1 MLYPADGD
9 TGLRF
14 LLSNGDSEST
24 EIAADQRYVTGVTL
38 CTVLGD
44 GNGASV
50 ATVEH
55 LLAALRGLGVDNA
68 LIEID
73 SPEVPIMDGSAAQF
87 VEAIDEVG
95 LVELDAPRRY
105 LKVLKTVTVED
116 AGAYGELSPHNGFHL
131 DVEIDF
137 DCAMIGRQRLEIDLN
152 PGSFRR
158 ELSRAR
164 TFGFMKDVERLWA
177 AGLALGA
184 SLENTVA
191 VGDDRII
198 NREGL
203 RYADEFVR
211 HKALDAVGDLA
222 LAGAPILGAYTS
234 RRGGHPLNSLVLKA
248 QHGDEAARRAIVEAL
263 HRPVIAT
270 IFRFL
275 GAGWRREVED
285 IAQEVFLKVFR
296 ALATFDPSRAK
307 FTTWVYTFVRN
318 HCYDVLKRRR
328 LPTTSLHATEG
339 TEVRS
344 GDRLVLELAGFAST
358 TASMFSPGL
367 SCEPVPAHTYTYRDG
382 FFPV

>member
-1 MLYPADGD
+1 MKGFIGARQTTLASEISLTGTGVHSGAPVSIVLCPADGD

-14 LLSNGDSEST
+14 LLSDGDADGT
-24 EIAADQRYVTGVTL
+24 EIAADQRWVTGVTL

-44 GNGASV
+44 GNGAQI

-73 SPEVPIMDGSAAQF
+73 SSEVPIMDGSAARV

-95 LVELDAPRRY
+95 LAELETPRRF
-105 LKVLKTVTVED
+105 LKVLKPVRVED
-116 AGAYGELSPHNGFHL
+116 AGAVGELTPYNGFHL
-131 DVEIDF
+131 DVQIDFETSLIGSQRIEIDV
-137 DCAMIGRQRLEIDLN
+137 N

-191 VGDDRII
+191 IGDDRII

-203 RYADEFVR
+203 RYTDEFVR

-222 LAGAPILGAYTS
+222 LAGAPILGAFHS
-234 RRGGHPLNSLVLKA
+234 RRGGHRLNTLVLKA
-248 QHGDEAARRAIVEAL
+248 LFADADAWTMIEAPRY
-263 HRPVIAT
+263 
-270 IFRFL
+270 
-275 GAGWRREVED
+275 REVRHAE
-285 IAQEVFLKVFR
+285 LSHR
-296 ALATFDPSRAK
+296 LAAANFA
-307 FTTWVYTFVRN
+307 
-318 HCYDVLKRRR
+318 
-328 LPTTSLHATEG
+328 AE
-339 TEVRS
+339 RS
-344 GDRLVLELAGFAST
+344 
-358 TASMFSPGL
+358 
-367 SCEPVPAHTYTYRDG
+367 
-382 FFPV
+382 

>member
-1 MLYPADGD
+1 MRGFIGARQTTLASEIALTGTGVHSGAPVSIILYPADSD

-14 LLSNGDSEST
+14 LLSNGDADST
-24 EIAADQRYVTGVTL
+24 EIAADQRWVTGVTL

-73 SPEVPIMDGSAAQF
+73 SPEVPIMDGSAARF

-95 LVELDAPRRY
+95 LAELDAPRRY
-105 LKVLKTVTVED
+105 LKILKTVSVED
-116 AGAYGELSPHNGFHL
+116 GGAYGELSPYNGFHI

-137 DCAMIGRQRLEIDLN
+137 VANVIGQQRIDLDIN

-184 SLENTVA
+184 SLDNTVA
-191 VGDDRII
+191 IGDDRVI

-203 RYADEFVR
+203 RFPDEFVR

-222 LAGAPILGAYTS
+222 LAGAPILGAYKS
-234 RRGGHPLNSLVLKA
+234 SRGGHRLNSLVLKA
-248 QHGDEAARRAIVEAL
+248 LFADEDAWTLVDAPRASREIRHAELSHLAAVNFAAE
-263 HRPVIAT
+263 
-270 IFRFL
+270 
-275 GAGWRREVED
+275 
-285 IAQEVFLKVFR
+285 
-296 ALATFDPSRAK
+296 
-307 FTTWVYTFVRN
+307 
-318 HCYDVLKRRR
+318 
-328 LPTTSLHATEG
+328 
-339 TEVRS
+339 RS
-344 GDRLVLELAGFAST
+344 
-358 TASMFSPGL
+358 
-367 SCEPVPAHTYTYRDG
+367 
-382 FFPV
+382 

>member
-1 MLYPADGD
+1 MKGFIGARQTTLASEISLTGTGVHSGAPVSISLYPADGD

-14 LLSNGDSEST
+14 LLSNSDGEST
-24 EIAADQRYVTGVTL
+24 EIAADQRWVTGVTL

-73 SPEVPIMDGSAAQF
+73 SPEVPIMDGSAANF

-95 LVELDAPRRY
+95 LAELDSPRRY
-105 LKVLKTVTVED
+105 LKVLKPIVVED
-116 AGAYGELSPHNGFHL
+116 AGAFGELTPHNGFHL
-131 DVEIDF
+131 DVEIEF
-137 DCAMIGRQRLEIDLN
+137 DTPLIGCQKIEIDIN

-164 TFGFMKDVERLWA
+164 TFGFMKDVECLWA

-184 SLENTVA
+184 SLDNTVA
-191 VGDDRII
+191 IGEDRII

-222 LAGAPILGAYTS
+222 LAGAPILGAYRS
-234 RRGGHPLNSLVLKA
+234 RRGGHRLNSLVLKA
-248 QHGDEAARRAIVEAL
+248 MFADPEAWTLVEAP
-263 HRPVIAT
+263 RPA
-270 IFRFL
+270 
-275 GAGWRREVED
+275 REIRHAEFS
-285 IAQEVFLKVFR
+285 QR
-296 ALATFDPSRAK
+296 LAAANFA
-307 FTTWVYTFVRN
+307 
-318 HCYDVLKRRR
+318 
-328 LPTTSLHATEG
+328 AE
-339 TEVRS
+339 RS
-344 GDRLVLELAGFAST
+344 
-358 TASMFSPGL
+358 
-367 SCEPVPAHTYTYRDG
+367 
-382 FFPV
+382 

>member
-1 MLYPADGD
+1 MKGFIGARQTTLASEISLTGTGVHSGAPVSITLCPADGD

-14 LLSNGDSEST
+14 HISNGDADGI
-24 EIAADQRYVTGVTL
+24 EIAADQQWVTGVTL

-55 LLAALRGLGVDNA
+55 VLAALRGLGVDNA

-73 SPEVPIMDGSAAQF
+73 SAEVPIMDGSAAPF

-95 LVELDAPRRY
+95 LTELDAPRRFV
-105 LKVLKTVTVED
+105 KVLKPICVED
-116 AGAYGELSPHNGFHL
+116 GGAVGELTPYNGFHL

-137 DCAMIGRQRLEIDLN
+137 ETPMIGTQKLQMEVD

-191 VGDDRII
+191 IGDDRII
-198 NREGL
+198 NREDL

-211 HKALDAVGDLA
+211 HKALDAVGDLT
-222 LAGAPILGAYTS
+222 LAGAPILGAYRS
-234 RRGGHPLNSLVLKA
+234 RRGGHRLNALVLKA
-248 QHGDEAARRAIVEAL
+248 LFADKDAWTMLEAPRY
-263 HRPVIAT
+263 
-270 IFRFL
+270 
-275 GAGWRREVED
+275 REVRHAE
-285 IAQEVFLKVFR
+285 LSHR
-296 ALATFDPSRAK
+296 LAAANFAAD
-307 FTTWVYTFVRN
+307 
-318 HCYDVLKRRR
+318 
-328 LPTTSLHATEG
+328 
-339 TEVRS
+339 RS
-344 GDRLVLELAGFAST
+344 
-358 TASMFSPGL
+358 
-367 SCEPVPAHTYTYRDG
+367 
-382 FFPV
+382 

>member
-1 MLYPADGD
+1 VPGNAGQGGFEGFSSDLGNSKNGLGAMKGFIGARQTTLASEISLTGTGVHSGAPVSISLYPADGD

-14 LLSNGDSEST
+14 LLSNSDGEST
-24 EIAADQRYVTGVTL
+24 EIAADQRWVTGVTL

-73 SPEVPIMDGSAAQF
+73 SPEVPIMDGSAANF

-95 LVELDAPRRY
+95 LAELDSPRRF
-105 LKVLKTVTVED
+105 LKVLKPIVVED
-116 AGAYGELSPHNGFHL
+116 AGAFGELTPHNGFHL
-131 DVEIDF
+131 DIEIEFDTPLIGCQKIEID
-137 DCAMIGRQRLEIDLN
+137 IN

-164 TFGFMKDVERLWA
+164 TFGFMKDVECLWA

-184 SLENTVA
+184 SLDNTVA
-191 VGDDRII
+191 IGEDRII

-222 LAGAPILGAYTS
+222 LAGAPILGAYRS
-234 RRGGHPLNSLVLKA
+234 RRGGHRLNSLVLKA
-248 QHGDEAARRAIVEAL
+248 MFADPEAWTLVEAPRPAREIRHAEFS
-263 HRPVIAT
+263 HR
-270 IFRFL
+270 
-275 GAGWRREVED
+275 
-285 IAQEVFLKVFR
+285 
-296 ALATFDPSRAK
+296 LAAANFA
-307 FTTWVYTFVRN
+307 
-318 HCYDVLKRRR
+318 
-328 LPTTSLHATEG
+328 AE
-339 TEVRS
+339 RS
-344 GDRLVLELAGFAST
+344 
-358 TASMFSPGL
+358 
-367 SCEPVPAHTYTYRDG
+367 
-382 FFPV
+382 